1 MQLSG
6 DLPAQTDIH
15 FKIWE
20 SLVEYQSSSSR
31 SSSSSSMSE
40 YILSFKCLS
49 CCFYVCAS
57 EPSVCVCV
65 CVCVCEHVWMNTWIK
80 SVGGAAHKSTLL
92 YMSSRSVLRPEWV
105 LRNHTYAKIYG
116 AIARGTRWR
125 LSSHS
130 PLTILKT
137 LRASLVNATHYFLP
151 AVEDGISVTI
161 TLSRVEHFELSS
173 PNNMALKALRTAFTA
188 RPSPLEASPLLAT
201 LVSISSPLS
210 AF

>member
-1 MQLSG
+1 M
-6 DLPAQTDIH
+6 
-15 FKIWE
+15 
-20 SLVEYQSSSSR
+20 
-31 SSSSSSMSE
+31 
-40 YILSFKCLS
+40 
-49 CCFYVCAS
+49 YVHQ
-57 EPSVCVCV
+57 SVCVCV
-65 CVCVCEHVWMNTWIK
+65 CVCVCVWERVNEYMNKIC
-80 SVGGAAHKSTLL
+80 GGAVCESTLL
-92 YMSSRSVLRPEWV
+92 YVSSRSVLRPEWV
-105 LRNHTYAKIYG
+105 FRNHIYAKIYG
-116 AIARGTRWR
+116 ATARGRHRR

-137 LRASLVNATHYFLP
+137 LRASLINATLYFLL